1 MLTPALAL
9 PVQAP
14 RRAAGTRFS
23 LAGEQNRSWRPVGLR
38 PKPAANLQH
47 TAAAA
52 DDYEMLAPLTAG
64 RRALQS
70 VAAVQRQAKAVEQLR
85 KQLEDAEEAL
95 LARASAAKE
104 AALTA
109 VRQLSGL
116 GALALAYPG
125 AAARTLRLVYAA
137 LQQLEHTLEQLG
149 LEPDECEDDAAAMAA
164 WAQSQA
170 DWDPG
175 QEGTLGMLASLAGFQ
190 QQQLQQQEQQVGSM
204 QQAGDA
210 DLDEGAFFHYAVTLQ
225 YDGTNYWGFQ
235 LQPMAPAP
243 AAGQPRGQRS
253 KPTIQLRL
261 EQALTKL
268 TGEAREALKVQ
279 AAGRTDTGVHA
290 RGQVAQFRCRRQLA
304 PDSIQRALNSRLPL
318 DIRAVA
324 VEAVPADFNVR
335 YALSKTYRCAGWVA
349 GGRWE

>member
-1 MLTPALAL
+1 MQPGLH
-9 PVQAP
+9 
-14 RRAAGTRFS
+14 
-23 LAGEQNRSWRPVGLR
+23 VG
-38 PKPAANLQH
+38 
-47 TAAAA
+47 
-52 DDYEMLAPLTAG
+52 
-64 RRALQS
+64 
-70 VAAVQRQAKAVEQLR
+70 AV
-85 KQLEDAEEAL
+85 
-95 LARASAAKE
+95 S
-104 AALTA
+104 
-109 VRQLSGL
+109 RQLSVSML
-116 GALALAYPG
+116 WLPCRPG
-125 AAARTLRLVYAA
+125 AG
-137 LQQLEHTLEQLG
+137 QQ
-149 LEPDECEDDAAAMAA
+149 AAANESHVD
-164 WAQSQA
+164 SQVQ
-170 DWDPG
+170 D
-175 QEGTLGMLASLAGFQ
+175 QQQ